1 MPHPFSKVRKYV
13 WNTSYFVKG
22 LHKRI
27 MKIKI
32 KKQTNKKH
40 NMVGYMRLFQFS
52 YFFENCRNEL
62 AMNINRL

>member
-13 WNTSYFVKG
+13 WNMSYFVKG

-52 YFFENCRNEL
+52 YFFENL
-62 AMNINRL
+62 RLRILGN